1 MALKDFPPPPE
12 LGRSADLDAQR
23 AEIVAYVET
32 LRAKELTFFQRREL
46 RRYVDSWTKQLAVF
60 AQDVE
65 HHTPI
70 IQLLNFAIR
79 TIERLAEPAIEIQ
92 EGMPTI
98 EKDSSTDFRMLVQSE
113 FSNLPLEEVEP
124 YDFSVFLLTESPNRP
139 DPYRKLRIQSSL
151 FQLPQVTSF
160 WLDIS
165 KAEILSLMQRDED
178 GMRTALSV
186 LATIKA
192 WEKKQSQE
200 NGVPLCLKVDG
211 VVCALKEADGST
223 QRQKN

>member
-1 MALKDFPPPPE
+1 MPLKDFPSPPE
-12 LGRSADLDAQR
+12 LGTSHDLEAQR
-23 AEIVAYVET
+23 AEIVAYVEM

-139 DPYRKLRIQSSL
+139 DPYRKLRIQSNL

-165 KAEILSLMQRDED
+165 KAEILRLMQRDED
-178 GMRTALSV
+178 GKRTALSV

-192 WEKKQSQE
+192 WEEKQSQE